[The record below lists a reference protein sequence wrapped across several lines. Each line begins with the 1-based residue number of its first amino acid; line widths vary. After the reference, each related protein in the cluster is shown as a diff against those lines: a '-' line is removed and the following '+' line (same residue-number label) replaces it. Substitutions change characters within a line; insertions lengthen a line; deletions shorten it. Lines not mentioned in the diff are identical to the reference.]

1 MKPISD
7 TDPPNAPLRPVR
19 DHALTTLIQRHLRFG
34 WWSLL
39 VFLSLGIALESFH
52 GFKKGFYLDVPNET
66 RRLMWTLAHAHGT
79 FLSLVHIAFGATIS
93 LIPLWETRFR
103 DLASG
108 CLMGATILVP
118 AGFFVGGIIFYSG
131 DPGLGIV
138 LVPLGAV
145 LLFVSVLLTA
155 RGAESLRK
163 PESAPGQIESKK
175 KEKAKPARS
184 S

>member
-1 MKPISD
+1 MKSISD
-7 TDPPNAPLRPVR
+7 PEPTNAPQRPMR
-19 DHALTTLIQRHLRFG
+19 DQALAPLIKRHLRFG

-79 FLSLVHIAFGATIS
+79 FLALVHIAFGATIS
-93 LIPLWETRFR
+93 LMPLWEARFR

-118 AGFFVGGIIFYSG
+118 AGFFVGGIIFYGG

-155 RGAESLRK
+155 RGVESLLA
-163 PESAPGQIESKK
+163 PESPSVSAEPKK
-175 KEKAKPARS
+175 KAKAGR
-184 S
+184 